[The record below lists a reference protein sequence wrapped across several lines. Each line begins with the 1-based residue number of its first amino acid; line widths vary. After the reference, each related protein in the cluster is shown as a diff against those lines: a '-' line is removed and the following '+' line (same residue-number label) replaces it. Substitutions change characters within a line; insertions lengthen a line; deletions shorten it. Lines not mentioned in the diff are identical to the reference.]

1 MDYKGNL
8 WSAIL
13 TLLAGIV
20 MVFFS
25 DIALHT
31 VVLIVGAL
39 FIATA
44 VFNLAFEFSRKRM
57 VDGKRT
63 SVSALLAS
71 AGAGILGILMMFTPA
86 GMVNMIIYMFAVA
99 IILLG
104 LYQIVTLAFAY
115 RPVTFPFWFFILPA
129 ILVITGVVI
138 CIIGAQKVG
147 ELMILITGIAL
158 IVYAIATFIEIAG
171 LLSFRRDLAK
181 AQKAA
186 EDAAAETDAEFAEPT
201 DAEETTASDSTL
213 WPADRP

>member
-8 WSAIL
+8 WSAIFAL
-13 TLLAGIV
+13 IIGIA

-31 VVLIVGAL
+31 VVLVVGIL

-44 VFNLAFEFSRKRM
+44 VLNLSLELSRKRAGSNRHASM
-57 VDGKRT
+57 T
-63 SVSALLAS
+63 AILSS
-71 AGAGILGILMMFTPA
+71 AGAGVLGVLMVFTPS
-86 GMVNMIIYMFAVA
+86 GMVDLMIYLFAAA

-129 ILVITGVVI
+129 LLVITGVVI
-138 CIIGAQKVG
+138 CLIGAQEVG

-158 IVYAIATFIEIAG
+158 IVYAIATFIDIAG

-181 AQKAA
+181 AQKLADEA
-186 EDAAAETDAEFAEPT
+186 SAKEVEDVK
-201 DAEETTASDSTL
+201 AEEVTPTTHSAATT
-213 WPADRP
+213 WPKDKD